1 MAERKVIR
9 DEIGTLVLKD
19 HNLWSV
25 WSANNA
31 NILKAPGRFV
41 DSSTGGRTF
50 AGEETCSLFCLH
62 DQCADNTATA
72 QLL

>member
-1 MAERKVIR
+1 MAERKVVR

-25 WSANNA
+25 WSAN
-31 NILKAPGRFV
+31 ILKAPGRFV
-41 DSSTGGRTF
+41 DSSTGDRTL
-50 AGEETCSLFCLH
+50 AGEKTCSLFCLY
-62 DQCADNTATA
+62 DPCADNTATA